1 MSRLKK
7 VHILLIMVPLAF
19 VTFSNLMGAEKPAL
33 YGRVWLV
40 VPSGKEPL
48 ADATVKIVSPD
59 KGETVQ
65 KTYTDASGDYAFYD
79 VKPGEYVLVI
89 SWGQTLLNAQA
100 IEVLSKP
107 TKVPEMLVG
116 ASRQSQQILPPN
128 EERPTNG
135 PVRAFLKLKSLFCR
149 KKSEM
154 GNDEVYMIV
163 LERKPDGSTSE
174 KRIPE
179 GGRGY
184 WRIRKSLRNIP
195 ALMDINLWRGEI
207 PQAEKVDIEVIFMEA
222 DSGLR
227 GKHQKLGSFTIE
239 MRNDTGILRK
249 SIKHDELT
257 SFIEISSTGG
267 SDDSRNSYEFEM
279 TGEGSIYHGD
289 LQIIQ
294 VQYQRK

>member
-1 MSRLKK
+1 MSCLKK

-19 VTFSNLMGAEKPAL
+19 VTFSNSMRAENPAL
-33 YGRVWLV
+33 YGRVWIV
-40 VPSGKEPL
+40 VPSGREPL
-48 ADATVKIVSPD
+48 AEAEVKIVSHD
-59 KGETVQ
+59 KAETVQ
-65 KTYTDASGDYAFYD
+65 KTYTDTSGDYAFYD
-79 VKPGEYVLVI
+79 VKPGKYILVI
-89 SWGQTLLNAQA
+89 SWGQTLFNAQA
-100 IEVLSKP
+100 ITVLPTP

-116 ASRQSQQILPPN
+116 VSRQSQQILPLD
-128 EERPTNG
+128 EEQSTIG

-154 GNDEVYMIV
+154 GNDEVYIIV
-163 LERKPDGSTSE
+163 SDGSKSPE
-174 KRIPE
+174 HIPK

-195 ALMDINLWRGEI
+195 ALTDIHLWSGEI

-227 GKHQKLGSFTIE
+227 GKDEKLGSFTIE
-239 MRNDTGILRK
+239 IRNDAGILRK
-249 SIKHDELT
+249 SIRHDELT
-257 SFIEISSTGG
+257 SFFEISSTGG
-267 SDDSRNSYEFEM
+267 SEDSRNSYEFKM

-294 VQYQRK
+294 VQY